1 MGVPK
6 VIDFWVE
13 SMSIILAGMAKG
25 IVDLDEVEYAGITYK
40 NENGKEV
47 EDTVYRGITILNG
60 KEVNDWVMKLNS
72 LSDIKSLLDNDN
84 FKQFPLYQPAIRLKL
99 LFIPNDLY
107 KKEMRGSDRL
117 RIEASHNYNTEEN
130 SVKKIGSSTIFV
142 KQIFDFEVTLPVSE
156 LDNLNIDKLRKQLK
170 PVIGHELT
178 HAYETFNRMIRSGDP
193 YQGREAILNAA
204 TRFIDDFKYP
214 LWNKFLHIIYLHLS
228 FEINARI
235 TEFYYELKNND
246 ITTQEEFLNLLKNS
260 KVWEE
265 IKMLE
270 DFNAE
275 EFIKN
280 FKVKSGLS
288 ISDYWKD
295 EETQKERE
303 QQGLQ
308 RINLMKT
315 PNESMVHLIYRWN
328 SLLQYLNTEIQ
339 KQGIY
344 KGKLMDLVP
353 KKALENPTDFFKFF
367 EDRFHKKAEKF
378 KRRLYK
384 LSSLVLDEN
393 IGNI

>member
-1 MGVPK
+1 MERRV
-6 VIDFWVE
+6 
-13 SMSIILAGMAKG
+13 
-25 IVDLDEVEYAGITYK
+25 
-40 NENGKEV
+40 
-47 EDTVYRGITILNG
+47 
-60 KEVNDWVMKLNS
+60 
-72 LSDIKSLLDNDN
+72 
-84 FKQFPLYQPAIRLKL
+84 LKL
-99 LFIPNDLY
+99 
-107 KKEMRGSDRL
+107 
-117 RIEASHNYNTEEN
+117 
-130 SVKKIGSSTIFV
+130 
-142 KQIFDFEVTLPVSE
+142 
-156 LDNLNIDKLRKQLK
+156 
-170 PVIGHELT
+170 
-178 HAYETFNRMIRSGDP
+178 
-193 YQGREAILNAA
+193 
-204 TRFIDDFKYP
+204 
-214 LWNKFLHIIYLHLS
+214 
-228 FEINARI
+228 
-235 TEFYYELKNND
+235 ELKNND

-295 EETQKERE
+295 EEVQKERE

-315 PNESMVHLIYRWN
+315 PNKSMIHLINRWN

-353 KKALENPTDFFKFF
+353 KKALENPTHFFKFF

-384 LSSLVLDEN
+384 LSSLTLEA
-393 IGNI
+393 